1 MPSPSPA
8 PSVLGRRACFSYAAY
23 AQTIIAHLRSSGVP
37 VAAGLTDAEFAAL
50 ESALGFRFPPDLRA
64 ILAAGLPAGPAFP
77 NWRSNSLHH
86 LAALLRLPA
95 AALLRGLAGGPEALV
110 RAPVLVP
117 VYGRC
122 YIAVEPGEA
131 GNPVFVVGA
140 GGVRYAGFDLAGFF
154 AGGGVWAP
162 MWAPA
167 WAAAEPRR
175 VEFWS
180 DMAAVEEGEW
190 WEIKCSGEGSLEG
203 HRRRLRESG
212 WAEEEVAEMFGGVAG
227 GGIAGGGGVGGVGRK
242 HLWDWAGVE
251 WHVRCLSLTLRR
263 AGWSPEDVGYALGG
277 FHDSSF
283 VGPLHCGP
291 G

>member
-1 MPSPSPA
+1 MPSTA
-8 PSVLGRRACFSYAAY
+8 PSVHGHRAFFSFAAY

-64 ILAAGLPAGPAFP
+64 ILSAGLPAGPAFP
-77 NWRSNSLHH
+77 NWRTNSLHH

-95 AALLRGLAGGPEALV
+95 AVLRHLAGCQEALA

-122 YIAVEPGEA
+122 YIAAEPGEA

-180 DMAAVEEGEW
+180 DMAAEEEGEW
-190 WEIKCSGEGSLEG
+190 WEIKCSGEGTVEG
-203 HRRRLRESG
+203 LRRRLREGG
-212 WAEEEVAEMFGGVAG
+212 WAEEEVAEMFAG
-227 GGIAGGGGVGGVGRK
+227 FAGDGIAGGVGR
-242 HLWDWAGVE
+242 HVWDWAGVE

-283 VGPLHCGP
+283 VGPLQCGP

>member
-1 MPSPSPA
+1 MPSPSPSPA
-8 PSVLGRRACFSYAAY
+8 HGRRACFSFAAY

-37 VAAGLTDAEFAAL
+37 VAAGLTDAEFASL

-64 ILAAGLPAGPAFP
+64 LLAAGLPTGPAFP

-86 LAALLRLPA
+86 LAAILRLPA
-95 AALLRGLAGGPEALV
+95 AALLRRLAGGPEALA

-122 YIAVEPGEA
+122 YIAAEPGEA
-131 GNPVFVVGA
+131 GNPVFVVAA
-140 GGVRYAGFDLAGFF
+140 GGVRYAGFDLTGFF

-167 WAAAEPRR
+167 WAAAEPRW

-180 DMAAVEEGEW
+180 DMAAAEEGEW
-190 WEIKCSGEGSLEG
+190 WEIKCSCEGSVEG
-203 HRRRLRESG
+203 LRRRLRDGG
-212 WAEEEVAEMFGGVAG
+212 WAEEEVAEMLGGE
-227 GGIAGGGGVGGVGRK
+227 GR
-242 HLWDWAGVE
+242 HVRDWAGVE

-283 VGPLHCGP
+283 VGPLQCGP